1 MIRMISRIFILSSF
15 FFFFS
20 LVSPFTPTPY
30 FVRPS
35 TSTVHPR
42 SLSRPSIGTQFETQ
56 QEGSSDSTLSPYTES
71 LASSTHL
78 PISSPN
84 YSTSPSYSPS
94 SHQQNYTIKSS
105 HHHQPSYYTPYRQ
118 YGENQASVQE
128 PISPELLTSSNLEG
142 QEKAYGSSLN
152 VNTSSSPQLSP
163 VFKSEAARQIIK
175 EMTEKKVEGPRR
187 RQIPREKRRHYT
199 VSSSKP
205 VLDLEDTF
213 SKMVSFLSFFFSIFI
228 FFWYFYSFLFFCYF
242 SLGVSFFFFFHRHP
256 NSLVSLSFLCR
267 FHFSNFVVSCGVA
280 FSCFIVASVKCVR
293 LGVRRLLIIL
303 LQRCTGNGESQR
315 RPGHG
320 TSAQAENQCSGCRQI
335 DVEPQRVEV

>member
-1 MIRMISRIFILSSF
+1 MSFINNYTYTIARGDTIDRTENIDERPKHPPISTKSISTIRMISRIFILSSF

-20 LVSPFTPTPY
+20 LVSPFTPRRLILFGP
-30 FVRPS
+30 PP
-35 TSTVHPR
+35 PR
-42 SLSRPSIGTQFETQ
+42 SVLDRYYFDTQFETQ

-105 HHHQPSYYTPYRQ
+105 HHHHHHHQPPYYTPYRQ
-118 YGENQASVQE
+118 YGESVQE
-128 PISPELLTSSNLEG
+128 AISPELLSSSNLEG

-152 VNTSSSPQLSP
+152 VNTPSSPQLSP

-213 SKMVSFLSFFFSIFI
+213 SKMVSFLSFFFS
-228 FFWYFYSFLFFCYF
+228 SFLIF
-242 SLGVSFFFFFHRHP
+242 
-256 NSLVSLSFLCR
+256 
-267 FHFSNFVVSCGVA
+267 
-280 FSCFIVASVKCVR
+280 
-293 LGVRRLLIIL
+293 
-303 LQRCTGNGESQR
+303 
-315 RPGHG
+315 
-320 TSAQAENQCSGCRQI
+320 
-335 DVEPQRVEV
+335 

>member
-1 MIRMISRIFILSSF
+1 MISRIFILLF
-15 FFFFS
+15 FFFCIG
-20 LVSPFTPTPY
+20 FTLLAFHLILFGPPLRY
-30 FVRPS
+30 IARHRP
-35 TSTVHPR
+35 
-42 SLSRPSIGTQFETQ
+42 TQFETQ

-94 SHQQNYTIKSS
+94 SHQQNYTSIKSNHH
-105 HHHQPSYYTPYRQ
+105 HHHQPPYYPPYRQ
-118 YGENQASVQE
+118 YGESQGSVQE
-128 PISPELLTSSNLEG
+128 PISPELLSPSNLDG

-152 VNTSSSPQLSP
+152 VNASSSPQLSP

-213 SKMVSFLSFFFSIFI
+213 SKMVSFLSFFF
-228 FFWYFYSFLFFCYF
+228 FFFVFFRYFLYLFF
-242 SLGVSFFFFFHRHP
+242 SLFFFFFFHRHP
-256 NSLVSLSFLCR
+256 NSLVSLSSVLFPLCEIPI
-267 FHFSNFVVSCGVA
+267 FPILSSCHVLFV
-280 FSCFIVASVKCVR
+280 
-293 LGVRRLLIIL
+293 
-303 LQRCTGNGESQR
+303 
-315 RPGHG
+315 
-320 TSAQAENQCSGCRQI
+320 
-335 DVEPQRVEV
+335 